1 MKEREKNMSIKDWK
15 LGFPSDTNWVLLL
28 LSCLQVARTKRHK
41 NSGLTQESTR
51 PKHLEK
57 ERERERERERDGY
70 WIWILDTDTD
80 EEGRNLK
87 EKRGRSWTR

>member
-57 ERERERERERDGY
+57 ERERERERDGY